1 MVCTGAKSESQV
13 YKTVKTIV
21 KVLKKHNIVITKE
34 PEITIQNI
42 VASGNLGAEVNL
54 ERAAYLLE
62 NCMYEPEQPRA

>member
-1 MVCTGAKSESQV
+1 M